1 MVVLQSLTKTVD
13 GNISVWERMKH
24 SQEKLSVQEFNTKT
38 AQESFLSYTID
49 KDKVKPTYNFIN
61 KICRYVSLYH
71 GFALCF
77 VSYFEDPLFEDV
89 GFASISTCPS
99 PNLAKSRGSLTS
111 LQLEVYWLF

>member
-1 MVVLQSLTKTVD
+1 
-13 GNISVWERMKH
+13 MKH

-49 KDKVKPTYNFIN
+49 KNKVKPTYNCIN

-71 GFALCF
+71 GFGLCF
-77 VSYFEDPLFEDV
+77 VPIWYYLEDPLFEDV

-99 PNLAKSRGSLTS
+99 TNLANSRGSLTS
-111 LQLEVYWLF
+111 LQLEVY